1 MELHIDSLSVM
12 LPYIFGNDR
21 INYARWASVYLA
33 DMKSL
38 SHSAAEV
45 YDEFMNGNHP
55 VKRVVGSFNQVW
67 IDQALEQPVNR
78 DSKVSCL
85 GDSYAVNNSCKS
97 AIERLFCAAFGSK
110 HENVYTALHFL
121 QLLGKHNRRIL

>member
-1 MELHIDSLSVM
+1 MHNYSLSDM
-12 LPYIFGNDR
+12 LPYVFGYDR
-21 INYARWASVYLA
+21 IYYARWASVDLA

-38 SHSAAEV
+38 SHSAREV

-55 VKRVVGSFNQVW
+55 VKRAVGSFNQVW
-67 IDQALEQPVNR
+67 TVLALEQPVNR

>member
-1 MELHIDSLSVM
+1 MELHSDSLSVM
-12 LPYIFGNDR
+12 LPYIFGYDR

-33 DMKSL
+33 GMKSL
-38 SHSAAEV
+38 SFSARGV

-55 VKRVVGSFNQVW
+55 VKRAVGSFNQVW
-67 IDQALEQPVNR
+67 IDQVNR

-121 QLLGKHNRRIL
+121 QLLGKHNRGIL